1 MLYAQIFLY
10 IKLSPQNLKNVNT
23 SLALQLGIMEA
34 KRLCCRKFNVLGK
47 LHRQIELIHYRGLG

>member
-23 SLALQLGIMEA
+23 SLDLQLVIIEA
-34 KRLCCRKFNVLGK
+34 NRLLYK
-47 LHRQIELIHYRGLG
+47 I